1 MAIEIRQT
9 KRTIVY
15 RAVVPSSDDA
25 SKKITKNF
33 RTKAAAQAWER
44 EMLETR
50 ERPVPRP

>member
-15 RAVVPSSDDA
+15 RAVVPSGADA
-25 SKKITKNF
+25 SKTITKNF

-44 EMLETR
+44 EMLAAEK
-50 ERPVPRP
+50 RPSTSP